1 MRSPPRPLDIPE
13 LIEACLGFLNS
24 SDLAAC
30 ALVNRSWR
38 YAAQPYFF
46 RYITLGHTNRKFGE
60 FLDILLISPHI
71 SSFIVRLTLLVSY
84 LSPDYAATFV
94 QFHFPN
100 LHTLRI
106 LAWDQFELSR
116 TVADGIQQLL
126 SLPGLLSVTVM
137 FMPDC
142 PCLFQHIWAR
152 ANIRHV
158 CLSSLSSPSA
168 DAELW
173 APDPIRTAISLESLY
188 LTNSMGVPRAL
199 TVGHTPIDLTNLKAL
214 YLDSTKTEIL
224 RAPIFAATAA
234 PSIQLLKVDAGPGLV
249 DGAIDLSAYSRL
261 ESFSLFRPTVRVVLD
276 TLSTIPRENCVR
288 EIVIFKSDIFEEGRR
303 QIKRHI
309 ATLPLFCLQTMEIR
323 TGRPTDWRLW

>member
-24 SDLAAC
+24 SADLAAC

-38 YAAQPYFF
+38 YAVQPYCF
-46 RYITLGHTNRKFGE
+46 RDINLGPTDTNRKFRQ
-60 FLDILLISPHI
+60 FLDILSISPHI
-71 SSFIVRLTLLVSY
+71 SSFVVRLTLWVSSF
-84 LSPDYAATFV
+84 SPDYAATFV

-100 LHTLRI
+100 LHTLHI
-106 LAWDQFELSR
+106 LAWNQVELSR

-152 ANIRHV
+152 AAPNIRHV

-214 YLDSTKTEIL
+214 YLDSKKTEIL

-234 PSIQLLKVDAGPGLV
+234 WSIQLLKVDAGPGLV
-249 DGAIDLSAYSRL
+249 SSYIYNDICS
-261 ESFSLFRPTVRVVLD
+261 ES
-276 TLSTIPRENCVR
+276 
-288 EIVIFKSDIFEEGRR
+288 
-303 QIKRHI
+303 
-309 ATLPLFCLQTMEIR
+309 
-323 TGRPTDWRLW
+323 